1 MGLPELITES
11 ERDYE
16 SLILDL
22 ATDDQKLALV
32 KDKLIANRLSA
43 PLFDTARYT
52 RNFEQGMMTTHQL
65 YSEGRE
71 LQDLW
76 VGETFLISPS
86 E

>member
-1 MGLPELITES
+1 LITES

-52 RNFEQGMMTTHQL
+52 RNFE
-65 YSEGRE
+65 EGLLRAYKHHSDGDKPC
-71 LQDLW
+71 DLR
-76 VGETFLISPS
+76 VD
-86 E
+86 